1 MPKKYKKLDA
11 KNFSS
16 STSAARAAYNGIY
29 LFRRKKYMKRRLTG
43 LLTALV
49 LAIVPMTFAGCDGD
63 GKTTVRLNE
72 VTHSIFYAPL
82 YIAINNGYFDDENI
96 KIKLAN
102 GGGADKVMSAVISG
116 SADIG
121 LMGPEATIYCHVEGQ
136 RDYPVIF
143 GQLTKRDGSFLVG
156 RNPEPNFDWSNLS
169 GKHILAGRPGG
180 VPAMTLQWV
189 LNSHG
194 VSTDDPKLFDTS
206 IAFDAMVGTFD
217 TDKTIDYTTMF
228 EPTASEFV
236 ALGKGYIVA
245 SVGEAGGAVPYTAFS
260 AQKSWLTENTDTAKA
275 FLRAVLRG
283 YKYMISNTPEAVATA
298 LAPSFVGTSEQSIA
312 AAGKSYVKIDAWAST
327 PVMSET
333 DFNHLQEIMEN
344 AGTLSTRA
352 DYKAAVDNTIA
363 SELVKEL
370 DI

>member
-1 MPKKYKKLDA
+1 
-11 KNFSS
+11 
-16 STSAARAAYNGIY
+16 
-29 LFRRKKYMKRRLTG
+29 MKRRLTG

-49 LAIVPMTFAGCDGD
+49 FATVPIAFAGCDNN

-82 YIAINNGYFDDENI
+82 YIAINNGYFGEENI
-96 KIKLAN
+96 EIKLAN
-102 GGGADKVMSAVISG
+102 GGGADKVMTAVISG

-156 RNPEPNFDWSNLS
+156 RNPEPDFDWANLT

-189 LNSHG
+189 LNEHG
-194 VSTDDPKLFDTS
+194 VSTDDPALFDTS
-206 IAFDAMVGTFD
+206 VAFDAMVGTFD
-217 TDKTIDYTTMF
+217 TDKSIDYTTMF
-228 EPTASEFV
+228 EPTASEYV
-236 ALGKGYIVA
+236 AAGKGYIVA

-260 AQKSWLTENTDTAKA
+260 AQKSWLDKNSDTAKA

-283 YKYMISNTPEAVATA
+283 YKFMTENTPEKVADSLTA
-298 LAPSFVGTSEQSIA
+298 SFVGTSKESIA
-312 AAGKSYVKIDAWAST
+312 ATVKNYISIDAWAQT
-327 PVMSET
+327 PVMSKT
-333 DFNHLQEIMEN
+333 DFDHLQEIMEN
-344 AGTLSTRA
+344 AGTLPTRA
-352 DYKAAVDNTIA
+352 DYNAAVDNTLA
-363 SELVKEL
+363 KELVQEL
-370 DI
+370 GI